1 MIANLELWLALLAII
16 LTISAL
22 VSGLVDWAPLSF
34 PMIFLVFG
42 LVLGQAGLGVLTLGP
57 RHPALIAVG
66 TVSLALVLFLDAV
79 NLQVDELRRDWR
91 TPVLSLGPGTL
102 LTVGG
107 VALAAHLLL
116 QTPVLQSLLLGAV
129 LASTDPI
136 ILRDVVRNEKIPRSV
151 RRALTVEA
159 GMNDVVLLPIILTL
173 IAVVQAQIGSFA
185 GWVVFFAQLL
195 VLSPAAGLV
204 VGGVGAWLMGRAD
217 AWLTIRREYQ
227 SLYGLG
233 LVLAAYATA
242 QAVGGDGFLAAFF
255 AGLAV
260 AIFDL
265 TLCDCFLEYGEV
277 TAEML
282 MLLAFLLFGA
292 ALSPLFGAIAIVP
305 AVILAIVA
313 LVVVRP
319 LAMWLVLLR
328 ARVSGAGRAF
338 IGWFGPRGLSSL
350 LLALLIV
357 EAGAPDAVR
366 LLTIT
371 GVVVLISALAHG
383 ITATPVSSWY
393 GRRVARTVITLREE
407 REGTAA
413 GLFQGDAEGAPR
425 ITPQDLAG
433 RLAAANPPVVLDVRT
448 RAQYDQDTGQI
459 PGSVRVLPDQLQSWA
474 VTASHDRPVVAYCT

>member
-1 MIANLELWLALLAII
+1 MANLDLWLALLAAV
-16 LTISAL
+16 LTIAAL
-22 VSGLVDWAPLSF
+22 VSGLVDRAPLSF
-34 PMIFLVFG
+34 PILFLVFG
-42 LVLGQAGLGVLTLGP
+42 LALGQAGLGILTLDP
-57 RHPALIAVG
+57 RQPALVAVA

-102 LTVGG
+102 LTVAG
-107 VALAAHLLL
+107 VAAAAHLLL
-116 QTPVLQSLLLGAV
+116 NTPVLQSLLLGAI

-136 ILRDVVRNEKIPRSV
+136 ILRDVVRNERIPRSI

-173 IAVVQAQIGSFA
+173 IAVVQAQVGSVL
-185 GWVVFFAQLL
+185 GWVAFFAQLL
-195 VLSPAAGLV
+195 VLSPAVGLV
-204 VGGVGAWLMGRAD
+204 VGGVGALSMGRTD

-233 LVLAAYATA
+233 LVLAAYTAA

-260 AIFDL
+260 AIFDVS
-265 TLCDCFLEYGEV
+265 LCDCFLEYGEV

-282 MLLAFLLFGA
+282 MLLAFMLFGA
-292 ALSPLFGAIAIVP
+292 ALSPLLGTVP
-305 AVILAIVA
+305 VIPVVVLAIIA

-319 LAMWLVLLR
+319 VAMALALWR
-328 ARVSGAGRAF
+328 AKVSGIGRAF

-350 LLALLIV
+350 LLALLVV

-371 GVVVLISALAHG
+371 GIVVLISALAHG
-383 ITATPVSSWY
+383 ATATPLSAWY
-393 GRRVARTVITLREE
+393 GRRVAHALVTLGEE
-407 REGTAA
+407 REGTAG
-413 GLFQGDAEGAPR
+413 GLFQGAADGVPR
-425 ITPQDLAG
+425 ITPQELAQ
-433 RLAAANPPVVLDVRT
+433 RLATATPPLVLDVRT
-448 RAQYDQDTGQI
+448 RAQYDEDGGQI
-459 PGSVRVLPDQLQSWA
+459 PTSVRVLPDQLQHWA
-474 VTASHDRPVVAYCT
+474 ATASHARTVVAYCT

>member
-1 MIANLELWLALLAII
+1 VIANLELWLALLAII

-22 VSGLVDWAPLSF
+22 VSGLVDRAPLSF

-107 VALAAHLLL
+107 VAVAAHLLL
-116 QTPVLQSLLLGAV
+116 KTPVLQSLLLGAV

-173 IAVVQAQIGSFA
+173 IAVVQAQIGSFV

-217 AWLTIRREYQ
+217 AWLTIRR
-227 SLYGLG
+227 
-233 LVLAAYATA
+233 
-242 QAVGGDGFLAAFF
+242 
-255 AGLAV
+255 
-260 AIFDL
+260 
-265 TLCDCFLEYGEV
+265 
-277 TAEML
+277 
-282 MLLAFLLFGA
+282 
-292 ALSPLFGAIAIVP
+292 
-305 AVILAIVA
+305 
-313 LVVVRP
+313 
-319 LAMWLVLLR
+319 
-328 ARVSGAGRAF
+328 
-338 IGWFGPRGLSSL
+338 
-350 LLALLIV
+350 
-357 EAGAPDAVR
+357 
-366 LLTIT
+366 
-371 GVVVLISALAHG
+371 
-383 ITATPVSSWY
+383 
-393 GRRVARTVITLREE
+393 
-407 REGTAA
+407 
-413 GLFQGDAEGAPR
+413 
-425 ITPQDLAG
+425 
-433 RLAAANPPVVLDVRT
+433 
-448 RAQYDQDTGQI
+448 
-459 PGSVRVLPDQLQSWA
+459 
-474 VTASHDRPVVAYCT
+474 